1 MKGCL
6 IAAGAVLLVLLLLGG
21 CGVAS
26 YNGIVTRQETI
37 QAAWSQI
44 DNQYQRRFDLIP
56 QLVST
61 VQGAADFEKS
71 TLTELTEARASV
83 GKVALPSGVTDD
95 PAKLAAY
102 MQAQDKVSSALSRLL
117 VVAENYP
124 SLKSTEGFLSLQAEL
139 AGTESRIA
147 VARKDYID
155 SVNAYNVA
163 IRRFPGS
170 LVASVAG
177 FEKHAQLEVPAGVQE
192 RPKVEFD
199 SGKKKKE

>member
-1 MKGCL
+1 MKGSL
-6 IAAGAVLLVLLLLGG
+6 IAVGVVLLVLLGVGG
-21 CGVAS
+21 CGIAS
-26 YNGIVTRQETI
+26 YNGIVTKDETI
-37 QAAWSQI
+37 QAAWSKI
-44 DNQYQRRFDLIP
+44 DNQYQRRYDLIP

-71 TLTELTEARASV
+71 TLTELTAARASV
-83 GKVALPSGVTDD
+83 GKVALPPGVPDD

-102 MQAQDKVSSALSRLL
+102 MQAQDQLSGALSRLL

-124 SLKSTEGFLSLQAEL
+124 SLKSEESFLSLQAEL
-139 AGTESRIA
+139 AGTENRIA
-147 VARKDYID
+147 VARHDYID

-170 LVASVAG
+170 LVASLGG

-199 SGKKKKE
+199 FGKKKE